1 MSNQEKEEVAVAIP
15 YESLSK
21 DALEGILDD
30 FILREGTD
38 YGDVEY
44 SLEEKRTQVVELLK
58 KGKAGIFFESESET
72 CTLKVS

>member
-1 MSNQEKEEVAVAIP
+1 MNEEEGPVVIP
-15 YESLSK
+15 YESLSA

-44 SLEEKRTQVVELLK
+44 SLEEKREQVKELLK
-58 KGKAGIFFESESET
+58 RGKAGIFFESESET
-72 CTLKVS
+72 CTLRVR

>member
-1 MSNQEKEEVAVAIP
+1 MSQEPEETPVVVP

-21 DALEGILDD
+21 DALDGILDD

-44 SLEEKRTQVVELLK
+44 SLEEKREQVKDLLK
-58 KGKAGIFFESESET
+58 KGKAGIFFEVETET
-72 CTLKVS
+72 CTLRVR